1 MSDGPSNGPSEQALA
16 TARAEAAT
24 WDDGER
30 AVILTGSH
38 ARGDAHPESDLDL
51 RIVGDGPSSRL
62 LKRRGDFLISIS
74 ALSEGEHRGAFEDP
88 SECAEVVPGWRSAI
102 ILVDPKGHAESIKS
116 LADRWR
122 WSEVDQQAADDWVAA
137 QITSLAEE
145 VHTLIGNIDQ
155 DLRPAAAAT
164 FSGIATEL
172 PPVMTVRRRLLYES
186 EKELW
191 DLVAEEM
198 GGEWGDLQAT
208 ALGEGSFEG
217 AVRAAMA
224 LFIIAVDDSEK
235 LFNEREREVVMH
247 ARGLA
252 EERIGGSS

>member
-1 MSDGPSNGPSEQALA
+1 MSNGPSEEALA

-74 ALSEGEHRGAFEDP
+74 ALSEKEHRDAFEDP
-88 SECAEVVPGWRSAI
+88 SECAEVVPGWRTAI
-102 ILVDPKGHAESIKS
+102 ILVDPKGRADSIKRS
-116 LADRWR
+116 AEGWEWGDVDPQDAD
-122 WSEVDQQAADDWVAA
+122 AWVAA

-145 VHTLIGNIDQ
+145 IHTLIGNLDQ
-155 DLRPAAAAT
+155 GLRPAAAAT

-172 PPVMTVRRRLLYES
+172 PPVMTVRRRLLYQS

-191 DLVAEEM
+191 DRVAEEI
-198 GGEWGDLQAT
+198 GGEWGALQAA
-208 ALGEGSFEG
+208 ALGDGSFDEG
-217 AVRAAMA
+217 ARAAMS
-224 LFIIAVDDSEK
+224 LFIIAVDDAER
-235 LFNEREREVVMH
+235 LFDERERAVVMH

-252 EERIGGSS
+252 EKRIGGSS